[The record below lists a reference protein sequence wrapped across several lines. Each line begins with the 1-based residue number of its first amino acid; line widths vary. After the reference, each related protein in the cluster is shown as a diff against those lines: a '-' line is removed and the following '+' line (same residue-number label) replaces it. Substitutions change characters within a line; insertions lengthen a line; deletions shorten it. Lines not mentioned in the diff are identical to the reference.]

1 MSRSE
6 GRNGVRQPPGRAS
19 LGTVSCVE
27 KDDDG
32 NVAEMFAEFAMRLH
46 SEPTVEQTVE
56 SVVRFALQAVGCDHA
71 SLVLVRHGRHLEVAA
86 VTGPLAEQA
95 IRMQLDCGQGP
106 CLAGIADRVS
116 VLVPD
121 TLSDQRWPTWA
132 AAMVELG
139 LRSVLSVRVHADDA
153 ATGALNLIAE
163 KPDAFGRDEEATAHI
178 LAQHASVALATAQQT
193 TTLSIAVDA
202 RNTVGQAQGI
212 LMERYNLT
220 PDQAFDVLRRY
231 SQQNN
236 IKLNAVAR
244 HLITTRKLPDTPR
257 TTNAPK

>member
-1 MSRSE
+1 M
-6 GRNGVRQPPGRAS
+6 
-19 LGTVSCVE
+19 E

-32 NVAEMFAEFAMRLH
+32 SVAEMFAEFAMRLH
-46 SEPTVEQTVE
+46 SQPTVETTVE
-56 SVVRFALQAVGCDHA
+56 SIVRFALQAVGCDHA
-71 SLVLVRHGRHLEVAA
+71 SLVLVRRGSHLEVAA
-86 VTGPLAEQA
+86 VTDPLAEQA
-95 IRMQLDCGQGP
+95 IRTQLDCGQGP

-116 VLVPD
+116 ELVPD
-121 TLSDQRWPTWA
+121 TLTEHRWPTWA
-132 AAMVELG
+132 SAMVELG

-163 KPDAFGRDEEATAHI
+163 KPYAFGRDEEATAHI
-178 LAQHASVALATAQQT
+178 LAQHAAVAVATAQQT
-193 TTLSIAVDA
+193 TTLSLAVDA
-202 RNTVGQAQGI
+202 RNTIGQAQGI

-244 HLITTRKLPDTPR
+244 HLITTRKLPDIPR
-257 TTNAPK
+257 TTDSPK